1 MYIEPVVLAT
11 SDGLKL
17 EAELAMPE
25 EAVTAAVV
33 VAHPHPQQG
42 GNMRSI
48 VPGTLFAELPRSGV
62 AALRFNFRGVGESEG
77 AHDHGRGEQRDV
89 IAAIDRLESL
99 GAPII
104 LAGWSF
110 GADVSL
116 AVGDERIRGWF
127 AAAPPLRSID
137 PDTMAAA
144 TDPRP
149 KILAVPER
157 DQFCPPA
164 KAAEVTA
171 GWPSC
176 RIEMVAGADHFF
188 VGRTD
193 RLTPLCLELL
203 ATAS

>member
-1 MYIEPVVLAT
+1 MFIEPVVLT
-11 SDGLKL
+11 TDDGLKL
-17 EAELAMPE
+17 EAELTMPT
-25 EAVTAAVV
+25 EAATGAAVL
-33 VAHPHPQQG
+33 AHPHPQQG

-48 VPGTLFAELPRSGV
+48 VPGTLFAELPRSGI

-77 AHDHGRGEQRDV
+77 AYDNGRGEQRDV
-89 IAAIDRLESL
+89 IAAVDRLESL
-99 GAPII
+99 GVPII

-116 AVGDERIRGWF
+116 AVGDDRIRGWF

-149 KILAVPER
+149 KLLAVPER

-164 KAAEVTA
+164 YAAAVTA
-171 GWPSC
+171 DWPSC
-176 RIEMVAGADHFF
+176 RIEVIAGADHFF

-193 RLTPLCLELL
+193 RLTPLCLELFG
-203 ATAS
+203 AAG